1 MALFSSVQPSLRA
14 RVLPRFPARVI
25 AGAGI
30 TITKANGSYTF
41 AADLSNIPLSA
52 FGNNFASGIILGRDA
67 AGVGP
72 LQALTVAGGL
82 AVTGAG
88 GVQLSDNQRIR
99 TLNAQLTNA
108 GAALTTGIKMDMR
121 VAFACVITKITL
133 LADQSGSVVI
143 DIWKDTFANF
153 PPTVADTITDSAKPT
168 LTAALKAETLP
179 TGWITSIAAGDILRF
194 NVDSVAT
201 ITRLLIGIDVVT
213 V

>member
-30 TITKANGSYTF
+30 TITKANGIYTF
-41 AADLSNIPLSA
+41 ATDLSNIPLSA
-52 FGNNFASGIILGRDA
+52 FGNVASGVVLGRDA
-67 AGVGP
+67 VGVGP

-121 VAFACVITKITL
+121 VAFACIITKITL

-168 LTAALKAETLP
+168 LTAALKSETLP
-179 TGWITSIAAGDILRF
+179 TGWITAIAAGDILRF